1 MLKKKDLRCSVYDS
15 LVALGNKN
23 RTALRTT
30 DRYELELYHTDTGI
44 AHVDDRAYPIRKGML
59 LCTPPGHSRYSHLP
73 IRCSYIWLPA
83 GSDEG
88 QVLQLLPV
96 CTYIE
101 DPQVVD
107 TLLRDF
113 TLLHSNLVSAETGP
127 EAKVYR
133 NRLLLEILQI
143 CLQQCRAGTQPPV
156 AGRMVREAR
165 HYIDRH
171 FCESCTLSR
180 IAEHLH
186 ISTGYLHT
194 IFLRETG
201 CTPYEY
207 VNQKRIDKAKKMIL
221 IGEASMAQIAL
232 ESGFCSQSHFGSVFK
247 KATGLTPAQYK
258 KQLFDIK

>member
-15 LVALGNKN
+15 LVAVGHKSRTPL
-23 RTALRTT
+23 RTA

-44 AHVDDRAYPIRKGML
+44 AHVDDKPYPIRKGML
-59 LCTPPGHSRYSHLP
+59 LCTRPGQRRYSHLP

-83 GSDEG
+83 GSEEG
-88 QVLQLLPV
+88 QALETLPS

-143 CLQQCRAGTQPPV
+143 CMQQCRATSQPP
-156 AGRMVREAR
+156 AADRMIRDAC
-165 HYIDRH
+165 HYMDRH
-171 FCESCTLSR
+171 FTENCTLTR
-180 IAEHLH
+180 VAGHLH

-194 IFLRETG
+194 SFLRSTG

-207 VNQKRIDKAKKMIL
+207 VTQKRIDKAKKMIL
-221 IGEASMAQIAL
+221 MGEASMAQIAL
-232 ESGFCSQSHFGSVFK
+232 ETGFCSQSHFGSVFK

-258 KQLFDIK
+258 KQLFEMK